1 MACGRMVKAY
11 CFAQTTLA
19 ASSSTVR
26 WSSVVDAAVEP
37 TCASDAHEAPTP
49 VSAISRGRGGR
60 WQRVPAWTV
69 AMSRSA
75 LNHLSRLCP
84 IYSWDAPYCSSG
96 YNTL

>member
-1 MACGRMVKAY
+1 MAETGAGASCASLAHVSSM
-11 CFAQTTLA
+11 A
-19 ASSSTVR
+19 ASTL
-26 WSSVVDAAVEP
+26 DADLMVTDDDADVEL

-75 LNHLSRLCP
+75 LNHLSGFCT
-84 IYSWDAPYCSSG
+84 IYS
-96 YNTL
+96 